1 MEYIVNSKSPEETES
16 LGERIAL
23 SFKMLPF
30 IGGFIGLSGALGSGK
45 TTLARGILRGLGWE
59 KDVISPTYLIAR
71 YYNDPDVLHVDGYRI
86 VDPFF
91 EFLNLDIERFMDDG
105 YLIIW
110 EWGDPLKDYLPE
122 TLWVNLEYK
131 GKGRKITVSSKGYLW
146 QEAVKILQPT

>member
-1 MEYIVNSKSPEETES
+1 LEYIVYSKSPEETES
-16 LGERIAL
+16 LGQRIAL

-30 IGGFIGLSGALGSGK
+30 MGGFIGLSGVLGSGK
-45 TTLARGILRGLGWE
+45 TTFARGVLRGLGWNKE
-59 KDVISPTYLIAR
+59 VISPTYLIAR

-86 VDPFF
+86 GDPFF
-91 EFLNLDIERFMDDG
+91 EFLNLDIESLMDDG

-122 TLWVNLEYK
+122 TLWVNLEYQ
-131 GKGRKITVSSKGYLW
+131 GKGRKITVSSRGYLW